1 MMSKEPE
8 FGQKFSKI
16 YLVPAELLQDSTR
29 MRRRIGAVVFDHAGN
44 VRDLLNREIGTA
56 LDAGGSALADYWPS
70 AFTRIE
76 LRDVLDAITIIAK
89 RLDNRVRFLREV
101 ERIFDEEQ
109 VRYTLDHLGGVHFRV
124 DAEFE
129 RSRTSTIGTLVG
141 SRYDGVKDQ
150 IDRTFRALDSVPPD
164 GKLAIRSAF
173 FATEGLFRLMFPNAH
188 QLSSSEIA
196 KHLKPIIDQRFSGT
210 RPALQVVL
218 KQLEAF
224 KDWIDGAHFYRH
236 EPGSEEPTQPP
247 LDLAILMVSQATAY
261 IRWLQ
266 QFDQN

>member
-1 MMSKEPE
+1 MSKESE
-8 FGQKFSKI
+8 FGQKFSQL

-29 MRRRIGAVVFDHAGN
+29 MRRRIGAVVFFHAGN
-44 VRDLLNREIGTA
+44 VRDLLNWEIGTA
-56 LDAGGSALADYWPS
+56 LDAGGSATADYWPS

-76 LRDVLDAITIIAK
+76 LRDVLNAITVIAN
-89 RLDNRVRFLREV
+89 RLDSRDRFLREV
-101 ERIFDEEQ
+101 QRVFDEEH

-129 RSRTSTIGTLVG
+129 RSRTSTIHTLAG
-141 SRYDGVKDQ
+141 ARYEAVRDQ
-150 IDRTFRALDSVPPD
+150 IDRTFRALDSIPPD

-173 FATEGLFRLMFPNAH
+173 FAAEGLFRLMFPNAH
-188 QLSSSEIA
+188 QLSSTEVS
-196 KHLKPIIDQRFSGT
+196 KYLKPIIDKQFAGA
-210 RPALQVVL
+210 RPALQVSL

-224 KDWIDGAHFYRH
+224 KCWIDGAHFYRH

-247 LDLAILMVSQATAY
+247 LDLAILMVSQAAAY

-266 QFDQN
+266 QFDPN